1 MPANEMFRLTRE
13 VRLFEDGSGAGRVV
27 RVQVT
32 LAGELD
38 RQTSFLRDIKE
49 IDLKTRERLTRQAMS
64 SPCASVA
71 FGLLADAFPG
81 SRVHS
86 ICIWLNPF
94 VSLSQLGEEFPMT
107 TRLSRRFEF
116 CAAHRLHNPSLS
128 DEKNQTLFGKCNNPH
143 GHGHNYEMQVT
154 LRGRPNSEGLLVEI
168 PAFEQIVQDRVVS
181 RWDHRN
187 LNVEIPEFQQV
198 MPTVENIAR
207 VAYEALKG
215 SFSSIGAE
223 LASVTVWETPKTW
236 CEYSE

>member
-1 MPANEMFRLTRE
+1 MFRLTRE
-13 VRLFEDGSGAGRVV
+13 VRLFEAGAGAGRLI

-38 RQTSFLRDIKE
+38 TQTSYLRDIKE
-49 IDLKTRERLTRQAMS
+49 IDQRVRERLHPSKGRTLT
-64 SPCASVA
+64 ASES
-71 FGLLADAFPG
+71 FRLLNDAFPG
-81 SRVHS
+81 AGLHAVT
-86 ICIWLNPF
+86 IWLNPF
-94 VSLSQLGEEFPMT
+94 VSLTQLGEEFPMT

-128 DEKNQTLFGKCNNPH
+128 DQKNQTLFGKCNNPH

-154 LRGRPNSEGLLVEI
+154 LRGRPSSEGLLVDI

-187 LNVEIPEFQQV
+187 LNVEIPEFQKV

-215 SFSSIGAE
+215 SFSGIGAE